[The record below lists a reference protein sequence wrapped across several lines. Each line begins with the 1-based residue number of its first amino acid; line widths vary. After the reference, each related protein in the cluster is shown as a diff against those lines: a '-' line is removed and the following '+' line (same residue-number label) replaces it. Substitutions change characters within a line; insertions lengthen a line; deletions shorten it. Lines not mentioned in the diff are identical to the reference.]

1 MGKYTLVKH
10 FWMACAHAIKG
21 AGKCER
27 IHGHNFKITFCVE
40 GHQLDDKGMLIDF
53 REVKHALE
61 ERYDHHLL
69 NDFPE
74 FDPERG
80 GVYPST
86 EKMAEVFFQHIKS
99 LCQKKANNP
108 RLKWVEVQETKEAYA
123 RYEEE

>member
-27 IHGHNFKITFCVE
+27 IHGHNFKVTFCVE
-40 GHQLDDKGMLIDF
+40 GTELDEKGMLIDF

-69 NDFPE
+69 NEFSE
-74 FDPERG
+74 FDPAKG
-80 GVYPST
+80 GVYPTT
-86 EKMAEVFFQHIKS
+86 EKMAEVFFQQIKA
-99 LCQKKANNP
+99 LCQKKPNHP

-123 RYEEE
+123 RYEED

>member
-1 MGKYTLVKH
+1 MAKYTLVKH
-10 FWMACAHAIKG
+10 FWMACAHAVHG

-27 IHGHNFKITFCVE
+27 IHGHNFKITFCIE
-40 GHQLDDKGMLIDF
+40 GRQLNEHGLLIDF

-61 ERYDHHLL
+61 KKYDHRLL

-80 GVYPST
+80 GINPST
-86 EKMAEVFFQHIKS
+86 ERMAEVFYHHIKA
-99 LCQKKANNP
+99 LCAEKPNKP
-108 RLKWVEVQETKEAYA
+108 VLKWVEVQETNEAYA